1 MKNKDINRE
10 NNWGEETYK
19 YEKAKVKKTR
29 RRDKVLSRERER
41 KF

>member
-19 YEKAKVKKTR
+19 YEKAEVKKAR
-29 RRDKVLSRERER
+29 RRETKC
-41 KF
+41 